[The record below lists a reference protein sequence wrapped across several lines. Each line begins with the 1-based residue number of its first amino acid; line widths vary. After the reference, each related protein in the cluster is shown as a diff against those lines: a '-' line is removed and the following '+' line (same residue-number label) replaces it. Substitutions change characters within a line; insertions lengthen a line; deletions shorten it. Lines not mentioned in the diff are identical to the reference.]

1 MKNTFRIF
9 QFGVLLSCAFLLAAC
24 GSGGSKPST
33 GGFSSGGGGTNGTGA
48 TNNSTPLVV
57 DFGPAELLAAGFADE
72 DVPFIT
78 VTVCVPGTTTC
89 QTIDH
94 VEVDTGSEG
103 LRIVSPALSLSLP
116 QQTSGTN
123 AIAECVQFGDLTF
136 GWGPVATA
144 DIQIAG
150 EVAKSVPIHILEQNF
165 QTIPTS
171 CSSGQTGG
179 QLFDIPTLGAKAL
192 LGIGVFRQDC
202 GLGCAN
208 QAPPG
213 AYYTCDG
220 TNCTPTSESLT
231 AQVQNPV
238 WMFPTDNNGVAMTL
252 PSVADGG
259 QASDTGTLT
268 FGIGTQSNN
277 ALGSA
282 AVLPVDPGTGNFAA
296 QFMGTLYNDF
306 NGAGT
311 GHGSSFIDS
320 GSNGFFF
327 LDSMTLT
334 NQYGINI
341 PDCPQ
346 SGSNALKG
354 FYCPGNTQQISVNV
368 LGESSNGTPVGS
380 ARTITFNVANAS
392 VLFQNNFA
400 AFNDVA
406 GANSNSFDFG
416 LPFFFGKTV
425 FTAIEGQATPSG
437 NGPYVAF

>member
-1 MKNTFRIF
+1 MKHTVRIL
-9 QFGVLLSCAFLLAAC
+9 QFSLLLFLALSLAAC
-24 GSGGSKPST
+24 GSGGNRSSSSIS
-33 GGFSSGGGGTNGTGA
+33 GSNGSGSGGTGT
-48 TNNSTPLVV
+48 TNNSAPLVV
-57 DFGPAELLAAGFADE
+57 DFGPAELLASGFADQ
-72 DVPFIT
+72 DVPFVT
-78 VTVCVPGTTTC
+78 VTICVPGTTTC

-103 LRIVSPALSLSLP
+103 LRIPSTVLTVSLP
-116 QQTSGTN
+116 QQTSGN
-123 AIAECVQFGDLTF
+123 NVVAECVQFGDLTF
-136 GWGPVATA
+136 AWGPVASA

-150 EVAKSVPIHILEQNF
+150 EAAKNVPIQILEQNF
-165 QTIPTS
+165 QTTPTS

-179 QLFDIPTLGAKAL
+179 QLFDVPSLGAKAL

-208 QAPPG
+208 SAPAG
-213 AYYTCDG
+213 AYYSCDG

-231 AQVQNPV
+231 AQLQNPV
-238 WMFPTDNNGVAMTL
+238 WLFPTDNNGISITL
-252 PSVADGG
+252 PAVADAG
-259 QASDTGTLT
+259 QTSATGTLI

-277 ALGSA
+277 GLGSA
-282 AVLPVDPGTGNFAA
+282 AALPVDPGTGNFAA

-306 NGAGT
+306 NGTGS

-327 LDSMTLT
+327 LDSATLS
-334 NQYGINI
+334 NQYGLNI

-346 SGSNALKG
+346 SGPNALMG
-354 FYCPGNTQQISVNV
+354 FYCPGTTQPISVNV
-368 LGESSNGTPVGS
+368 LGETSNGTPVGS

-392 VLFQNNFA
+392 TLFQNNFS

-406 GANSNSFDFG
+406 GENSNSFDFG

-425 FTAIEGQATPSG
+425 FTAIEGQATPIG